1 MKFAHFSDVHIGGW
15 REEQLKIMSI
25 QAFLK
30 AIDICIQE
38 NVAFVLI
45 AGDLFN
51 TALPPIDQIRDV
63 AAGLAKLKEND
74 IEVYLIPGSHD
85 YSPSGKTMIE
95 VLEKAGL
102 CHNVFK
108 LNGNKLDFTIDKTG
122 VKLTGIL
129 GLACGLDKK
138 IYETLDKTNLEKE
151 SGFKIFL
158 FHATLEEFKPAS
170 LEMVPG
176 DPTASLPK
184 NFNYY
189 AGGHPHYIFAKHKE
203 GYGLITYPGA
213 LFPNNFK
220 ELEEFKHGGFYIV
233 DEKLNYKHVPV
244 KIKDVEIFHFDAN
257 NKNPKELEEE
267 IKEKLSRHDLIDKIV
282 TLRVEGTLKNGK
294 PSDVNFKEIINNLKD
309 SYFVLKNTSKLE
321 SKELEELKAESGTVE
336 EIEAKLIKEVK
347 TEINVENLM
356 NVLNKEKNEGE
367 RNIELENRIVKDFIK
382 MLELEEVWKC

>member
-15 REEQLKIMSI
+15 REEQLKVMSI
-25 QAFLK
+25 EAFRR
-30 AIDICIQE
+30 AVEICIKE

-63 AAGLAKLKEND
+63 AAGLAKLKENN

-108 LNGNKLDFTIDKTG
+108 LNGNKLEFTIDKTG

-129 GLACGLDKK
+129 GLACGLDKR
-138 IYETLDKTNLEKE
+138 IYEKLDKSNLENEK
-151 SGFKIFL
+151 GFKIFL

-170 LEMVPG
+170 LEMAPG
-176 DPTASLPK
+176 EPTVSLPK

-189 AGGHPHYIFAKHKE
+189 AGGHPHYVFAKHKE

-233 DEKLNYKHVPV
+233 DDKLNYKHVPV
-244 KIKDVEIFHFDAN
+244 KVRDVETFFFDAE

-267 IKEKLSRHDLIDKIV
+267 IKEKLAKKNLKDKIV
-282 TLRVEGTLKNGK
+282 TIRVEGVLKSGK
-294 PSDVNFKEIINNLKD
+294 PGDVNFNEIISNLKD
-309 SYFVLKNTSKLE
+309 SYFVLRNAAKLE
-321 SKELEELKAESGTVE
+321 SREIEQIKVEAGTVE
-336 EIEAKLIKEVK
+336 EVENRLINEVK
-347 TEINVENLM
+347 TEINIVNLM
-356 NVLNKEKNEGE
+356 NVLNKEKDEGE
-367 RNIELENRIVKDFIK
+367 RNVEFENRIMKDFVK
-382 MLELEEVWKC
+382 VLNLEEVWKC

>member
-15 REEQLKIMSI
+15 REEQLKVMSI

-30 AIDICIQE
+30 AVDICISE

-45 AGDLFN
+45 SGDLFN

-108 LNGNKLDFTIDKTG
+108 LNGNKLEFTVDKTG
-122 VKLTGIL
+122 AKITGIL

-138 IYETLDKTNLEKE
+138 IYEKLDRTNLEEEK
-151 SGFKIFL
+151 GFKIFL

-170 LEMVPG
+170 LEMAPG
-176 DPTASLPK
+176 EPTNSLPK

-189 AGGHPHYIFAKHKE
+189 AGGHPHYIFAKQKE

-233 DEKLNYKHVPV
+233 DDKLNYKHVPV
-244 KIKDVEIFHFDAN
+244 KIKDVETFNFDAN

-267 IKEKLSRHDLIDKIV
+267 IKDKLNKHDLKDKIV
-282 TLRVEGTLKNGK
+282 TIRIEGTLKSGK
-294 PSDVNFKEIINNLKD
+294 PGDVNLKEITSNLKD
-309 SYFVLKNTSKLE
+309 SYFVLRNAAKLE
-321 SKELEELKAESGTVE
+321 SREMEELKVDEGTVE
-336 EIEAKLIKEVK
+336 EIESKLIKEIK
-347 TEINVENLM
+347 SELNVN
-356 NVLNKEKNEGE
+356 NIITILNKEKDEGE
-367 RNIELENRIVKDFIK
+367 RNIEFENRVMKDFLK
-382 MLELEEVWKC
+382 MLDLDEVWK